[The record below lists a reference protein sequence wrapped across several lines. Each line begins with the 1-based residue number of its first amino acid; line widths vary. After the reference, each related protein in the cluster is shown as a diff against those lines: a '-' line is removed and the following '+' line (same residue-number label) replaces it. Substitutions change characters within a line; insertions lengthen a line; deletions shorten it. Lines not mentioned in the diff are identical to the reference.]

1 MGVLLRASA
10 AGALA
15 LLLAAAVAGQAFAF
29 AGGPFVV
36 RPDGEPAM
44 QGWKLAALQGSGS
57 YTPCAQFEDLTGYE
71 FGVLDPAPAG
81 TGAVHLQPWEG
92 YTNPAPHSCLGTN
105 NFAGIKIKDVLAIRY
120 AACVTF
126 ASYAGNDAIPP
137 VIEFYLTDGTELH
150 MFEWQA
156 PIPASTYMWNTW
168 DISLQGTF
176 KEWDPP
182 EGAQWSGDWTWFKQR
197 AGEMWFA
204 GGDDYPIPVGSTVGA
219 SNITGTSCNIRNGSP
234 RVAAT
239 GWQSNGQS
247 AWWRNNATSEA
258 WVDNFELVL
267 GDATYTYDFE
277 AGRNLA
283 LTPKAAAQPIMAE
296 SCLRYAYRAVGRVV
310 NVNTNYFKLD
320 DGSGKMIEVRC
331 QKWQNTLGVPSDT
344 NIIFAEV
351 LGSIVNPDPDMPQMS
366 TRRQLIRKL

>member
-1 MGVLLRASA
+1 MRASR
-10 AGALA
+10 AGAFA
-15 LLLAAAVAGQAFAF
+15 LLLAAAVAGQASAF
-29 AGGPFVV
+29 AGGTFVV

-44 QGWKLAALQGSGS
+44 QGWKLAALQGSGGDIP
-57 YTPCAQFEDLTGYE
+57 TAQFEDLTGYM
-71 FGVLDPAPAG
+71 FAVLDPPPAG
-81 TGAVHLQPWEG
+81 TGAVHLQPYEG
-92 YTNPAPHSCLGTN
+92 YSNPAPHSCLGTN

-120 AACVTF
+120 AACVTY
-126 ASYAGNDAIPP
+126 ASYAGNDATPP
-137 VIEFYLTDGTELH
+137 AIEFYLTDGTQLH

-168 DISLQGTF
+168 DISVQGTF
-176 KEWDPP
+176 KEWNPP

-204 GGDDYPIPVGSTVGA
+204 GGDDAPIPVGSTVGA

-239 GWQSNGQS
+239 GWQSNGQN

-296 SCLRYAYRAVGRVV
+296 ACLRYAYRAVGRVV
-310 NVNTNYFKLD
+310 TVNTNYFKLD

-331 QKWQNTLGVPSDT
+331 PKWQNTLGVPSDT
-344 NIIFAEV
+344 NVIFAEV
-351 LGSIVNPDPDMPQMS
+351 LGSIVKPDPDMPQMS
-366 TRRQLIRKL
+366 TRRQIIRKL